1 MLDGLSR
8 DMRDAGRSIRRNP
21 LFTIAAVTCIVLGIA
36 TATTVFSVFEAML
49 LRPFPFDEPDE
60 LVCP

>member
-1 MLDGLSR
+1 
-8 DMRDAGRSIRRNP
+8 MRDAGRSIRRNP